1 MVRKF
6 KCFFRDEWD
15 CPIQAA
21 EVPLEVCRLC
31 LNAKKLSLDAKK
43 LSLDAKNSYL
53 SVIRRTERAEV
64 HELKVGDREGVLETL
79 LSVDRLFIEGK
90 ISLDEY
96 MRRREGLTRALEGT
110 PAGQK

>member
-1 MVRKF
+1 MGRKF
-6 KCFFRDEWD
+6 KCLFCDEWD

-21 EVPLEVCRLC
+21 EVPLEVCRHC
-31 LNAKKLSLDAKK
+31 LNARK
-43 LSLDAKNSYL
+43 LSLDAKN

-64 HELKVGDREGVLETL
+64 HELKVGDRLETL

-110 PAGQK
+110 PG